1 MTSDADVKDAVLW
14 FLNMSAD
21 WSMDRTVYLAV
32 YGAVDEAVNG
42 AVGTTV
48 SRGVYN
54 ALYEGVVG
62 AELVRVETLNLL
74 RTMG

>member
-32 YGAVDEAVNG
+32 YGAVVGAVDDAVDEAV
-42 AVGTTV
+42 
-48 SRGVYN
+48 SRDVYN